1 MARRHRGRASLRDGS
16 QTQGAYTVHET
27 MDVTIDTIGGR
38 MSDSDAVPS
47 AFNMTPANTSDVVF
61 ESFLSPALDKTI
73 NVLMVMVL
81 FITMV
86 SLGCTMEVSKI
97 KDHIVNPKGVVI
109 AVVSQYC
116 IMPLTAFCLAKA
128 FQLADMTA
136 VVVLI
141 CGCCPGGSL
150 SNILALALQGDMNL
164 SIVMTSCSTLLALGM
179 MPLLLFLYCQ
189 SFDNLQSAVPYVDIA
204 VSLVMILVPC
214 GIGIVVNYY
223 RPRYAKIITKVGLII
238 MSITATG
245 VTVAA
250 TIAIGGAITAV
261 MSPPLLATG
270 ALMPLIGF
278 TFGYVISAVFKLSQ
292 PERRTVAM
300 ETGCQNIQL
309 CSTILKLAFPPE
321 VIGPLFLFPMVYISF
336 QLLEAMVLIVVF
348 RCHQRLTRKEKGV
361 YQTAVTHDGPK
372 ASCEGTV

>member
-1 MARRHRGRASLRDGS
+1 
-16 QTQGAYTVHET
+16 
-27 MDVTIDTIGGR
+27 MDVTMDAIGGR

-47 AFNMTPANTSDVVF
+47 AFNMTPTNTSGVVF

-97 KDHIVNPKGVVI
+97 KGHIVKPKGVVI

-214 GIGIVVNYY
+214 AVGVVVNYY

-250 TIAIGGAITAV
+250 TIAIGGAIMAV

-270 ALMPLIGF
+270 ALMPLVGF

-336 QLLEAMVLIVVF
+336 QLFEAMVLIVVF
-348 RCHQRLTRKEKGV
+348 RCHRRLTRKEKGV
-361 YQTAVTHDGPK
+361 YQAAVTHDGPK